1 MEALEVKHVLEL
13 SFAGG
18 AFGLV
23 VWVVQRTFKHT
34 IPRLAEDFRKTL
46 TQQQAAYREDLKETR
61 DAFREELRAERVSLQ
76 ELLASERSCRERMAE
91 RIEHLIVIVQRLE
104 ERL

>member
-1 MEALEVKHVLEL
+1 MEPQQIRDVLEV

-34 IPRLAEDFRKTL
+34 IPRLAEDFRAAL

-61 DAFREELRAERVSLQ
+61 EAFRDELRAERLTLQ
-76 ELLASERSCRERMAE
+76 ELLSAERGGRERMAA
-91 RIEHLIVIVQRLE
+91 RIEHLIVLIERLE